1 MGVVSSFATIFIF
14 LNFLVVNVCCVVVLM
29 SLLVVECALY

>member
-14 LNFLVVNVCCVVVLM
+14 LKFSRGLVCCCVVLM
-29 SLLVVECALY
+29 SLAVV